1 MFTSFTL
8 NHIAAGG
15 FITLSFLRV
24 IIICE
29 RKKTMVSQEELE
41 KVQKVFGGDHFATE
55 MGAVIDEIDD
65 HYAKCSLVIN
75 DHHKN
80 AMGGVMGGVYFTLAD
95 FAFAVAS
102 NWQQPGVVGLNVD
115 ASFIGVPKTERIV
128 AEAKLIKDGR
138 TICCYNVEIKDELG
152 NPIASVQCVGFRKV

>member
-1 MFTSFTL
+1 MAD
-8 NHIAAGG
+8 I
-15 FITLSFLRV
+15 
-24 IIICE
+24 
-29 RKKTMVSQEELE
+29 EELE
-41 KVQKVFGGDHFATE
+41 KVREIFRGDRFATE
-55 MGAVIDEIDD
+55 MGAVVDEIGD
-65 HYAKCSLVIN
+65 HYAKCSLIIN
-75 DHHKN
+75 EHHKN

-152 NPIASVQCVGFRKV
+152 NPIAAVQCVGFRKV